1 MKILVCLYKYL
12 YFIPIIVF
20 IVCFDKKFTLQEYL
34 FYVRYKVLTLL
45 LLKIYIRDV
54 TLCQQARGS
63 QCFEG
68 F

>member
-1 MKILVCLYKYL
+1 M
-12 YFIPIIVF
+12 PIIVI
-20 IVCFDKKFTLQEYL
+20 IVCFDKKVTLQEYL

-45 LLKIYIRDV
+45 MLKIRIGDV
-54 TLCQQARGS
+54 TLCHQASSS